1 MSIFRK
7 VGKRLNYD
15 AVFQKAHAL
24 AAQRA
29 AAGEPVSNDTTVCVI
44 SSQSGTLYF
53 GLSRYEN
60 LNGLVH
66 NVHAEAEAIRNMQ
79 GGNEA
84 VIQALL
90 LLSVSSGTPILPCEH
105 CLKSVLALHSGNIAT
120 EILMADRAVPIT
132 ELVEDA
138 EKFVRRDKP
147 MAEGSLGGGVLMNHI
162 NSLLSMSEEEEEPEE
177 EESKGFFGGLFKKK
191 KK

>member
-1 MSIFRK
+1 M
-7 VGKRLNYD
+7 NYD

-29 AAGEPVSNDTTVCVI
+29 AAGDPPSDDATVCVI

-60 LNGLVH
+60 VNGLVH
-66 NVHAEAEAIRNMQ
+66 NVHAEAEAIRSMQ

-84 VIQALL
+84 IIEALL
-90 LLSVSSGTPILPCEH
+90 LLSVSTGTPILPCEH
-105 CLKSVLALHSGNIAT
+105 CLKSVLALHSANIAT
-120 EILMADRAVPIT
+120 EILMPDRAVPIT

-147 MAEGSLGGGVLMNHI
+147 MAAEAPVGGGVLMNHV
-162 NSLLSMSEEEEEPEE
+162 NSLLNMDEEEEEPEEEE
-177 EESKGFFGGLFKKK
+177 EESKGFFGGLFKRKK
-191 KK
+191 K